1 MFDVLNFLDSAIK
14 LYDLFKSPDPVC
26 CGKIGNAELMCVY
39 NYQLALHHK
48 QTPIQWSPVVE
59 KEIYVNAGVFPQTEY
74 ARVSFC
80 QELEKAVANSDLLA
94 AWNGG
99 LSDFERRFIK
109 SRSPDCIL
117 ADLGSLEPYY
127 SGIPWTKFLKNKR
140 VLVISPFV
148 ESIKAQYARRNLVW
162 ENNLLPEFELLTLY
176 HPTSKAIS
184 TNNNNYGSWNDMIN
198 DLKSKMEKID
208 FDAALIGT
216 GASSLPLASHAK
228 NLGKKAIHL
237 GGPLQILFGI
247 KGGRWD
253 GNKIIGSFFN
263 DYWIRPSEAEIPSG
277 YRQIEGGCYW

>member
-1 MFDVLNFLDSAIK
+1 MFEVLNFLDSAIK
-14 LYDLFKSPDPVC
+14 LYDLFKSSEPVC

-48 QTPIQWSPVVE
+48 QMPIQWSPVVE
-59 KEIYVNAGVFPQTEY
+59 KEIYINAGVFPQTEY

-80 QELEKAVANSDLLA
+80 QELEKAVANSDFLA

-99 LSDFERRFIK
+99 LLEFEKRFIK
-109 SRSPDCIL
+109 SRSPNCIL

-127 SGIPWTKFLKNKR
+127 SGIPWTKFLKNKK

-148 ESIKAQYARRNLVW
+148 ASIKSQYERRNLVW
-162 ENNLLPEFELLTLY
+162 ENNLLPDFDLITLY

-184 TNNNNYGSWNDMIN
+184 HDKNHYGSWMEMLNDI
-198 DLKSKMEKID
+198 KEKID
-208 FDAALIGT
+208 NTNFDIALIGT
-216 GASSLPLASHAK
+216 GASSLPLASYAK
-228 NLGKKAIHL
+228 TLGKKAIHL

-253 GNKIIGSFFN
+253 SNRIIGSFFN
-263 DYWIRPSEAEIPSG
+263 DHWIRPSDTEIPTG
-277 YRQIEGGCYW
+277 YKQIEGGCYW